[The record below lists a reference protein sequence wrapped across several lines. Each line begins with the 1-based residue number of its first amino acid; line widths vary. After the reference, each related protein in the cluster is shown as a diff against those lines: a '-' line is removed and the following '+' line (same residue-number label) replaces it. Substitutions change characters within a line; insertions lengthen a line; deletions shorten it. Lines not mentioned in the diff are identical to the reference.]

1 MLDDLPTWLVV
12 IGLLPWW
19 GRRAFELARDI
30 DRYPTSA
37 GGARSGERSRLPPR

>member
-30 DRYPTSA
+30 DRY
-37 GGARSGERSRLPPR
+37 RYERRRRAIR